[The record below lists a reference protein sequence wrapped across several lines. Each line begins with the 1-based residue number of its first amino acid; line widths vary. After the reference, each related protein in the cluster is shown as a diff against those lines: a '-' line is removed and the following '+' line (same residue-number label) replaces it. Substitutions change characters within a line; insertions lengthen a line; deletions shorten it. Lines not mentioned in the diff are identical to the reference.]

1 MVNRT
6 AYQQKKKKE
15 ILSRK
20 SIICALTSWGR
31 GRPDLDADDGCN
43 DGAEHVGVG

>member
-1 MVNRT
+1 VVNRT

-20 SIICALTSWGR
+20 SIICALYWMGEFYQYEKMLMSKIT
-31 GRPDLDADDGCN
+31 
-43 DGAEHVGVG
+43 GV